1 MFYFEI
7 RIILT
12 SNLLNYYKYSAYLIW
27 FSFLCKLFKIFMI
40 KIYHNPRCGKSR
52 EGLTI
57 IENSG
62 QEFEIVRYLENVPS
76 KEELKSILKMLDI
89 KPVDLVRQKEK
100 IWIDNFKG
108 KNLSDEAIIDAMI
121 ENPILIERP
130 IVINGN
136 KAVIG
141 RPPKDIEQIL

>member
-1 MFYFEI
+1 
-7 RIILT
+7 
-12 SNLLNYYKYSAYLIW
+12 
-27 FSFLCKLFKIFMI
+27 MI

-89 KPVDLVRQKEK
+89 KPIDLVRRKEK
-100 IWIDNFKG
+100 IWIENFKS

-130 IVINGN
+130 IVINGT
-136 KAVIG
+136 KATIG
-141 RPPKDIEQIL
+141 RPPQNIEQIL

>member
-1 MFYFEI
+1 
-7 RIILT
+7 
-12 SNLLNYYKYSAYLIW
+12 
-27 FSFLCKLFKIFMI
+27 MI

-89 KPVDLVRQKEK
+89 KPIDLVRQKEK
-100 IWIDNFKG
+100 IWIENFKN

-130 IVINGN
+130 IVINGT
-136 KAVIG
+136 KATIG
-141 RPPKDIEQIL
+141 RPPQNIEQIL